1 MAVVMSP
8 TNTSTPITMPII
20 APVDK
25 LVVTGGMEGGTSA
38 ITTHNQ
44 SIWLHNLLLSQLIN
58 YTTIDAMVCNIRDL
72 E

>member
-25 LVVTGGMEGGTSA
+25 LLVTGGMEGGTSA
-38 ITTHNQ
+38 ITHNQ

-58 YTTIDAMVCNIRDL
+58 YTTIDGNIRYL